1 MALHLKMSMTG
12 MEDWPADAIFSSS
25 FFLGVPLFAAS
36 SSCVPFVFWVLKTR
50 ANLGALAFSPVA
62 SPQFLPCLRLRPPV
76 FPLCSSFSS
85 PFVCVC
91 LPYRGQWPPFSSVAF
106 SGFYKAGGRPLFLWA
121 ETGEPKSALFISSL
135 IPSVFAP
142 AQDKGDGNKS
152 MTFCRLNVSSL
163 WFLSFLFF

>member
-62 SPQFLPCLRLRPPV
+62 SPQFVPCLRLRPHV

-106 SGFYKAGGRPLFLWA
+106 SGFYKAGGRPLFL
-121 ETGEPKSALFISSL
+121 
-135 IPSVFAP
+135 
-142 AQDKGDGNKS
+142 
-152 MTFCRLNVSSL
+152 
-163 WFLSFLFF
+163 